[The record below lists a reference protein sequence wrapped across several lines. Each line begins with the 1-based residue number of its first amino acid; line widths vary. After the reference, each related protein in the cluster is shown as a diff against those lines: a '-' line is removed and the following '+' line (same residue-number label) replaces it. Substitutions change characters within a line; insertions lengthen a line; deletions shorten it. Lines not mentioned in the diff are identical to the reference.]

1 MIDFFNALFWLVGAI
16 VCIGAAAI
24 ITINC
29 VHSSWKTGGRPRV
42 ARIPPPPEP
51 NSIITPVPA
60 EIARAM
66 KEAYGRERRE
76 REDVEAMRRY
86 LNKRVQACREPDAN
100 PLKPI

>member
-1 MIDFFNALFWLVGAI
+1 
-16 VCIGAAAI
+16 
-24 ITINC
+24 
-29 VHSSWKTGGRPRV
+29 
-42 ARIPPPPEP
+42 
-51 NSIITPVPA
+51 
-60 EIARAM
+60 M